1 MDGSGQT
8 RAFLHPCRCRCP
20 VRCHSTLSEIT
31 IVSRAHVL
39 VIGSS
44 NTDLI
49 VQSESLPSPGQTV
62 MADAFSTLP
71 GGKGANQ
78 AVAAAR
84 AGAHVT
90 FIARIGS
97 DAFGLQALRCLEA
110 EGIDTTFVSRDPDL
124 VSGIASILVDG
135 RGENV
140 IAVVPGANAGLSPV
154 QIDDAVSLFERVSIC
169 LLQLETPLPTVLHA
183 TGLAKEHGVPVILN
197 PAPGRKLPPQL
208 LSDLFLLTPNQT
220 ETEILTGILPDSDKT
235 ARQAAD
241 ILMDRG
247 VNNVIITLGARGALL
262 ATDRETVMVP
272 APMVDVR
279 DTTGAGDAFNGA
291 LAAALGQA
299 RSLADAVA
307 FANCAGALAVTR
319 VGAQSALPRET
330 QIRALVD
337 PRPH

>member
-1 MDGSGQT
+1 M
-8 RAFLHPCRCRCP
+8 
-20 VRCHSTLSEIT
+20 
-31 IVSRAHVL
+31 SRAHVL

-49 VQSESLPSPGQTV
+49 VQSENLPSPGQTV

-84 AGAHVT
+84 AGAFVT

-97 DAFGLQALRCLEA
+97 DAFGLHALRCLEA
-110 EGIDTTFVSRDPDL
+110 EGIDTTFILRDPDL
-124 VSGIASILVDG
+124 ASGIASILVD
-135 RGENV
+135 RKGENV
-140 IAVVPGANAGLSPV
+140 IAVVPGANAALSPV
-154 QIDDAVSLFERVSIC
+154 QVDAAATLFERVSIC
-169 LLQLETPLPTVLHA
+169 LLQLETPLPTVVHA
-183 TGLAKEHGVPVILN
+183 AGLAKEHGVPVILN
-197 PAPGRKLPPQL
+197 PAPGRKLPPRL
-208 LSDLFLLTPNQT
+208 LSDLFILTPNET
-220 ETEILTGILPDSDKT
+220 ETEILTGILPDSEKT

-241 ILMDRG
+241 NLMDLG
-247 VNNVIITLGARGALL
+247 VKNVVITLGARGALL
-262 ATDRETVMVP
+262 ATARETAMVP
-272 APMVDVR
+272 APSVDAQ

-291 LAAALGQA
+291 LAAALGQT

-319 VGAQSALPRET
+319 VGAQSALPRES
-330 QIRALVD
+330 QIRALLD